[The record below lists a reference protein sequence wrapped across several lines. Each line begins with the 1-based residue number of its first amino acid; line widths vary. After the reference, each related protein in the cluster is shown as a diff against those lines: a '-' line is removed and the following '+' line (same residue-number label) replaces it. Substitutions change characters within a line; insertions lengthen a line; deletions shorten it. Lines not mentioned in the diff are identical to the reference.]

1 MMRRLFP
8 DRHLAATD
16 PDVVKHG
23 AASGH
28 DSDDVGEH
36 GARRGPNGFP
46 PAIELAC
53 EYSSNSH
60 PPHHQQGVAC
70 EQEGK
75 HRRKG
80 RTFGAGDESRD
91 FRDAKKK
98 DRGIGAAQYEGSE
111 RTSTITNTK
120 PPSGPPAVPAT
131 PFPPCHRHPSHTQ
144 KEPRVGKK

>member
-70 EQEGK
+70 EQERSEK
-75 HRRKG
+75 HTSELQSLMRISYAV
-80 RTFGAGDESRD
+80 FCL
-91 FRDAKKK
+91 KKQIN
-98 DRGIGAAQYEGSE
+98 DIY
-111 RTSTITNTK
+111 NT
-120 PPSGPPAVPAT
+120 
-131 PFPPCHRHPSHTQ
+131 
-144 KEPRVGKK
+144 

>member
-1 MMRRLFP
+1 MFDVFYYVFFSSRRRHTRCALVTGVQTCALPISSFLPRELFGKMMRRLFP

-53 EYSSNSH
+53 EYSSTSH

-70 EQEGK
+70 EQAGK
-75 HRRKG
+75 RSEEH
-80 RTFGAGDESRD
+80 T
-91 FRDAKKK
+91 
-98 DRGIGAAQYEGSE
+98 YELQSLI
-111 RTSTITNTK
+111 RNSY
-120 PPSGPPAVPAT
+120 AT
-131 PFPPCHRHPSHTQ
+131 
-144 KEPRVGKK
+144 

>member
-1 MMRRLFP
+1 MRISDWSSDVCSSDLFLASFLPRELFGKMMRRLFP

-53 EYSSNSH
+53 EYSSKSH

-70 EQEGK
+70 EQAGK

-80 RTFGAGDESRD
+80 RPFGAGEAREEHTAELQSLMRISY
-91 FRDAKKK
+91 AVICLKKKK
-98 DRGIGAAQYEGSE
+98 DH
-111 RTSTITNTK
+111 
-120 PPSGPPAVPAT
+120 T
-131 PFPPCHRHPSHTQ
+131 PLM
-144 KEPRVGKK
+144 